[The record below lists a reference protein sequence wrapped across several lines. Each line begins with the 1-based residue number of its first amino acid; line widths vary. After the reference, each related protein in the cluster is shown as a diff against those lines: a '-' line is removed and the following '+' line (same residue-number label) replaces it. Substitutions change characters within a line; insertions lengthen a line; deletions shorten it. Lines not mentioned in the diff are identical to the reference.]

1 MLLFHRTTIE
11 STTAPLSDII
21 FPSIYVCNV
30 NQVTK
35 SFLNSLEPRNTTD
48 INLIFNEFLDGVK
61 PESHKD
67 PAALERM
74 VSRLRSIHRWNETVA
89 FVSLS
94 SQNCSEMLVIAGSS
108 FEPTFQAYGSS
119 SGRRASAV
127 DPYLL
132 NTDFNAASIL
142 SYYIVTT
149 SIQFE
154 VSSVW
159 LKTQQ
164 KNIDGLSTYG

>member
-1 MLLFHRTTIE
+1 MGIRRTKKSRLLFHRTTIE

-94 SQNCSEMLVIAGSS
+94 SQNCSEMLVLVGKLSLNAGSH
-108 FEPTFQAYGSS
+108 
-119 SGRRASAV
+119 
-127 DPYLL
+127 
-132 NTDFNAASIL
+132 
-142 SYYIVTT
+142 
-149 SIQFE
+149 
-154 VSSVW
+154 
-159 LKTQQ
+159 
-164 KNIDGLSTYG
+164 